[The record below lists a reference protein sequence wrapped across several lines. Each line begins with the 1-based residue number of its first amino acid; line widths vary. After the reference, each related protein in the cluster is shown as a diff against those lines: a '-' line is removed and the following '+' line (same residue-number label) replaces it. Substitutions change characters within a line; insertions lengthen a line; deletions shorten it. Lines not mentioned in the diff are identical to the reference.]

1 MLSAAA
7 GRVDPSDASQFVQNA
22 LDGMARY
29 GSGSIDL
36 WTATFKVLDV
46 MGDGPST
53 VVAALPTTLF
63 MGSES
68 AGHWMQAG
76 YKVSSN
82 VLGWARFGYTCL
94 VKIVVTITQNVLLN
108 VPVGPGRAWRIV
120 VNTLDE
126 MRDHYE
132 SDVVDNIRQSCAG
145 ISLMMGLTNP
155 WAVFVYQQCVA
166 ANTAVEAGVDVALSV
181 FNLAPFAQCMCTGT
195 AGKVFGDYAMAYCVP
210 QASTSLRPVLL
221 QMIQASSATPVGNA
235 LPQSQALCQDMIN
248 DTKAQLMAAV
258 QPWFDAQ
265 FASMNALGASL
276 DYAIS
281 WLDPTAGPRRGR
293 HHALPRGLLP
303 GVWGHLPLPGQVQRD
318 LGGLRGQPERRGPV
332 HPDLHR
338 LRGEPLLPHAQR
350 GQAQPHDDLG
360 APRASR
366 VHLRAG
372 VRGDQR
378 RCGQLLRRGGRDQG
392 AWSSCSTTAPPRCSP
407 QRLPH
412 HGPLARVGLP
422 GQLRVGRPGGDGQ
435 PGRADQGLLGITVSF
450 PDDAFFGYVCTAKDQ
465 SAHLISI
472 FTSAINDAVQ
482 IAHSAVLYLQG
493 GAQEGACVALGAPA
507 ARLLVCGLRG
517 RPPACAGAHQEPA
530 RLLVSAAPCAAD
542 GSSRLRTA
550 AAR

>member
-248 DTKAQLMAAV
+248 YTKAQLVAAV

-276 DYAIS
+276 DYTIS
-281 WLDPTAGPRRGR
+281 WLDPTAGECLAYGQDPDVVVIMPYPVDYFQACGGTSLCRAKCNGTWADFEASLSGAAPSTQTSTVYVESLFFPTLSADRLNPMTIWALLEPPGSICVRVCGGTSGGVVNSCVAVAGTKEPGRRAVLLHPHAAHRNVYRTMDPSLEWVFPGSYAWADLVAMVSPGALIRGCWASPSPSRTTPSSATSARPRTSPRTSSPSSPRPSTTPCRSPTRRCSTCRGARRRAPAWLLVPRR
-293 HHALPRGLLP
+293 RGS
-303 GVWGHLPLPGQVQRD
+303 W
-318 LGGLRGQPERRGPV
+318 
-332 HPDLHR
+332 
-338 LRGEPLLPHAQR
+338 
-350 GQAQPHDDLG
+350 
-360 APRASR
+360 
-366 VHLRAG
+366 
-372 VRGDQR
+372 
-378 RCGQLLRRGGRDQG
+378 
-392 AWSSCSTTAPPRCSP
+392 
-407 QRLPH
+407 
-412 HGPLARVGLP
+412 
-422 GQLRVGRPGGDGQ
+422 
-435 PGRADQGLLGITVSF
+435 
-450 PDDAFFGYVCTAKDQ
+450 
-465 SAHLISI
+465 
-472 FTSAINDAVQ
+472 
-482 IAHSAVLYLQG
+482 
-493 GAQEGACVALGAPA
+493 CV
-507 ARLLVCGLRG
+507 
-517 RPPACAGAHQEPA
+517 ACAGAHQPA
-530 RLLVSAAPCAAD
+530 RARTKSLR
-542 GSSRLRTA
+542 GSW
-550 AAR
+550 